1 MKCHQI
7 LTGAANRGDRTF
19 GVGAVEGVPFT
30 AYSAGCN
37 VVILSSSFDR
47 VQIIPGAS
55 TDNVQGCHSSMLH
68 KVFAI
73 RTNFGSLEDVKHQ
86 REKKLDL
93 KPSTKLSHSDTNTSY
108 S

>member
-37 VVILSSSFDR
+37 VVILSSSLPILRLTEENYKKIEIGNRHLRLTSFR
-47 VQIIPGAS
+47 PISYFILPTVEMKWTLMAIINYYGMHEK
-55 TDNVQGCHSSMLH
+55 VRHSM
-68 KVFAI
+68 
-73 RTNFGSLEDVKHQ
+73 TSLF
-86 REKKLDL
+86 
-93 KPSTKLSHSDTNTSY
+93 
-108 S
+108 

>member
-55 TDNVQGCHSSMLH
+55 TDNVQGCHSTISTEFYAN
-68 KVFAI
+68 VFVPSYAA
-73 RTNFGSLEDVKHQ
+73 
-86 REKKLDL
+86 
-93 KPSTKLSHSDTNTSY
+93 KPQK
-108 S
+108 

>member
-55 TDNVQGCHSSMLH
+55 TDNVQGFHSSTVMDSFGCQHLH
-68 KVFAI
+68 PGQF
-73 RTNFGSLEDVKHQ
+73 RQPF
-86 REKKLDL
+86 
-93 KPSTKLSHSDTNTSY
+93 PPFY
-108 S
+108 

>member
-55 TDNVQGCHSSMLH
+55 TDNVQGCHST
-68 KVFAI
+68 I
-73 RTNFGSLEDVKHQ
+73 RKNAEVINPIQSSGLVRLFTFFLTLTVDI
-86 REKKLDL
+86 LTL
-93 KPSTKLSHSDTNTSY
+93 LPT
-108 S
+108 

>member
-47 VQIIPGAS
+47 VQIIPGA
-55 TDNVQGCHSSMLH
+55 TNDNVQARFTFSMTYVESILTLPT
-68 KVFAI
+68 FL
-73 RTNFGSLEDVKHQ
+73 NF
-86 REKKLDL
+86 
-93 KPSTKLSHSDTNTSY
+93 
-108 S
+108 

>member
-55 TDNVQGCHSSMLH
+55 TDNVQGCHSTISTML
-68 KVFAI
+68 
-73 RTNFGSLEDVKHQ
+73 
-86 REKKLDL
+86 KLL
-93 KPSTKLSHSDTNTSY
+93 TPSNPRVLSGCSRFSSHLL
-108 S
+108 

>member
-55 TDNVQGCHSSMLH
+55 TDNVQGCHS
-68 KVFAI
+68 
-73 RTNFGSLEDVKHQ
+73 TNFLDSFSLQPEEFKHIIRGRQVVETSRVKF
-86 REKKLDL
+86 D
-93 KPSTKLSHSDTNTSY
+93 SI
-108 S
+108 